1 MILLELFDKPLKFKK
16 HDHSSDIGGIPV
28 DTYAFTTSND
38 VKYLTII
45 YKIEDFRQAGLDIS
59 DSGIGIDFR
68 NLNVSSANQ
77 EAITKTGNE
86 IEVFSTVIAIAT
98 KVINERQPTIIAF
111 GAHESS
117 RQKLYSRIINIL
129 KRKFNYELDEDA
141 GVNFTLG
148 KSKYYIL
155 RKK

>member
-77 EAITKTGNE
+77 EGITKTGNE
-86 IEVFSTVIAIAT
+86 IEVFATVIAIAT
-98 KVINERQPTIIAF
+98 EAINKHKPEIIAF

-117 RQKLYSRIINIL
+117 RQKLYSRMVNIL
-129 KRKFNYELDEDA
+129 KRKFGYELVEDDI
-141 GVNFTLG
+141 VNFPLG
-148 KSKYYIL
+148 KSKYYVL